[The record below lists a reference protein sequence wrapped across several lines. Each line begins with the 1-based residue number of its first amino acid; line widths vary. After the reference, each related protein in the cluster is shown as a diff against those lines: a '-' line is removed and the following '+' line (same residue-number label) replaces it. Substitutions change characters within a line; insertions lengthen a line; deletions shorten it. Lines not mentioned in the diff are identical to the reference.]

1 MNPWWDIVDNDDESH
16 ETGTKE
22 DDNYDHD
29 DHGDDDNQTC
39 SSCDDEKEQESED
52 SQIPLNEVLRNLC
65 QESANLFR
73 ELLKNHLS
81 DIKNDVLQ
89 LSLERAMVEMEKH
102 DLFSELMFAKII
114 GSFEQN
120 AIGIRAHHPLCSDI
134 LFGDTDHHINPLE
147 AGESFRIQ
155 YGQVLSQC
163 LKSSGKAN
171 NIGDSDEE
179 KLSSSS
185 APILRDLIRNELSQM
200 NIRNNDDTDQD
211 DEMDDLDEVFVPL
224 DGTAMFSIA
233 CKMNNKHF

>member
-81 DIKNDVLQ
+81 DIKMMYSNYHW
-89 LSLERAMVEMEKH
+89 K
-102 DLFSELMFAKII
+102 EL
-114 GSFEQN
+114 
-120 AIGIRAHHPLCSDI
+120 
-134 LFGDTDHHINPLE
+134 
-147 AGESFRIQ
+147 
-155 YGQVLSQC
+155 
-163 LKSSGKAN
+163 
-171 NIGDSDEE
+171 
-179 KLSSSS
+179 
-185 APILRDLIRNELSQM
+185 
-200 NIRNNDDTDQD
+200 
-211 DEMDDLDEVFVPL
+211 
-224 DGTAMFSIA
+224 
-233 CKMNNKHF
+233 